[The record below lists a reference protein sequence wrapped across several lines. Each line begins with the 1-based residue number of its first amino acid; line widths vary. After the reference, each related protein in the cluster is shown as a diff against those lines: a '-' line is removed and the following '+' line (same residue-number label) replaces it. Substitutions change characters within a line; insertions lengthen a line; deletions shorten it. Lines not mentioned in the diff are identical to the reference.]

1 MSGDVRRLNYIGS
14 KFRLLEWLEAGMLE
28 KTGWGVGGAGGAGFA
43 GRRVAD
49 LFGGTGIISHHFRL
63 ASAVVIGNDAELY
76 SSVIVHAMGR
86 SVFSAD
92 CESFIQRIAA
102 DLTSGAYMGD
112 DTDTAG
118 VITRYYSP
126 HNGCAR
132 MFFTVDNA
140 RRIDYI
146 RRRIETEFG
155 ADADRKDDYMFLL
168 GSLLVSAD
176 AVSNVPA
183 VYGCYLKQFKEKAVR
198 ALVFEP
204 IHTVREAAGLG
215 SQCYHSDVLADS
227 LLDAVE
233 ADMVYLDPPYNERQ
247 YSKNYF
253 PLNILALPPVEQ
265 TGVVLRDGVTGIPE
279 ECFMSPFCKKKDVV
293 AAFER
298 LFSRL
303 RTTWIFLSYSS
314 ESLISKDRMLEIMG
328 KYGEV
333 SVLET
338 DYKRFKSYEYNAN
351 TGVKEY
357 LFCLRK
363 APAA

>member
-1 MSGDVRRLNYIGS
+1 MEQVHRLNYIGS
-14 KFRLLEWLEAGMLE
+14 KHRLVSWIFDVISAKAGD
-28 KTGWGVGGAGGAGFA
+28 FA

-49 LFGGTGIISHHFRL
+49 LFGGTGIVSYNLRKL
-63 ASAVVIGNDAELY
+63 GAVVVSNDAELY
-76 SSVIVHAMGR
+76 SSVIVHAMTR
-86 SVFSAD
+86 SVLSAD
-92 CESFIQRIAA
+92 CEGFIRRIGREIENGTY
-102 DLTSGAYMGD
+102 LGD
-112 DTDTAG
+112 DTDTMG
-118 VITRYYSP
+118 VITRSYSP
-126 HNGCAR
+126 HDGCPR

-146 RRRIETEFG
+146 RRRIEVEFG
-155 ADADRKDDYMFLL
+155 GDAERKDDYMFLL
-168 GSLLVSAD
+168 ASLLVSAD

-183 VYGCYLKQFKEKAVR
+183 VYGCFLKNFKEKAVR

-204 IHTVREAAGLG
+204 IHTLREPAALG

-253 PLNILALPPVEQ
+253 PLNILALPPVVQ
-265 TGVVLRDGVTGIPE
+265 TTTALRDGVTGIPE
-279 ECFMSPFCKKKDVV
+279 VCFMSPFCKKKEVV

-303 RTTWIFLSYSS
+303 KAQWIFLSYSS
-314 ESLISKDRMLEIMG
+314 ESLISKERMLEIMG

-333 SVLET
+333 SLVET
-338 DYKRFKSYEYNAN
+338 DYKRFKSYEYNADS
-351 TGVKEY
+351 GVKEY
-357 LFCLRK
+357 LFCLK
-363 APAA
+363 K

>member
-1 MSGDVRRLNYIGS
+1 MDNVKRLNYIGS
-14 KFRLLEWLEAGMLE
+14 KFRLLEWLQTVILT
-28 KTGWGVGGAGGAGFA
+28 KTGWGGFA
-43 GRRVAD
+43 GRRVGD
-49 LFGGTGIISHHFRL
+49 LFGGTGIVSHHFR
-63 ASAVVIGNDAELY
+63 AAGAIVIGNDAELY
-76 SSVIVHAMGR
+76 SSVIVHAMTR
-86 SVFSAD
+86 SVLSTD
-92 CESFIQRIAA
+92 CMGFIRRIAA
-102 DLTSGAYMGD
+102 DLASGAYMGN

-118 VITRYYSP
+118 VITRKYSP
-126 HNGCAR
+126 HDGNPR

-146 RRRIETEFG
+146 RRRIEAELG
-155 ADADRKDDYMFLL
+155 DNAERKDDYMFLL
-168 GSLLVSAD
+168 ASLLVSAD

-183 VYGCYLKQFKEKAVR
+183 VYGCFLKQFKEKAVK

-204 IHTVREAAGLG
+204 IHTVRTPALAGCG
-215 SQCYHSDVLADS
+215 CYHSDVLADL

-253 PLNILALPPVEQ
+253 PLNILALPPVVQ
-265 TGVVLRDGVTGIPE
+265 TTTALRDGVTGIPE
-279 ECFMSPFCKKKDVV
+279 VCFMSPFCKKKEVV

-303 RTTWIFLSYSS
+303 KTQWIFLSYSS
-314 ESLISKDRMLEIMG
+314 ESLISKDAMLALMG

-333 SVLET
+333 SVVEI
-338 DYKRFKSYEYNAN
+338 DYKRFKSYEYNADN
-351 TGVKEY
+351 GVKEY

-363 APAA
+363 TSVA

>member
-1 MSGDVRRLNYIGS
+1 MDQVHRLNYIGS
-14 KFRLLEWLEAGMLE
+14 KHRLIGWIFDVISAKAGD
-28 KTGWGVGGAGGAGFA
+28 FA

-49 LFGGTGIISHHFRL
+49 LFGGTGIVSYNLRKL
-63 ASAVVIGNDAELY
+63 GAVVIGNDAELY
-76 SSVIVHAMGR
+76 SSVIVHAMTR
-86 SVFSAD
+86 SVLSAD
-92 CESFIQRIAA
+92 CEGFIRRMAA
-102 DLTSGAYMGD
+102 DLVGGAYLGN

-126 HNGCAR
+126 HNGCQR

-146 RRRIETEFG
+146 RRHIEAEFG
-155 ADADRKDDYMFLL
+155 GNAEQKDDYMFLL
-168 GSLLVSAD
+168 ASLLVSAD

-183 VYGCYLKQFKEKAVR
+183 VYGCFLKQFKEKAVK

-204 IHTVREAAGLG
+204 IHNIRDPALAG

-233 ADMVYLDPPYNERQ
+233 ADIVYLDPPYNERQ

-253 PLNILALPPVEQ
+253 PLNVLAMTPTEQ

-279 ECFMSPFCKKKDVV
+279 ECFMSPFCKKKEVV

-303 RTTWIFLSYSS
+303 KTQWIFLSYSS
-314 ESLISKDRMLEIMG
+314 ESLISKEAMLALMG

-333 SVLET
+333 SVVET
-338 DYKRFKSYEYNAN
+338 DYKRFKSYEYNADN
-351 TGVKEY
+351 GVKEY
-357 LFCLRK
+357 LFCLKKMRD
-363 APAA
+363 

>member
-1 MSGDVRRLNYIGS
+1 MEQVHRLNYIGS
-14 KFRLLEWLEAGMLE
+14 KHRLVSWIFDVISAKAG
-28 KTGWGVGGAGGAGFA
+28 GFA

-49 LFGGTGIISHHFRL
+49 LFGGTGIVSYNLRKMG
-63 ASAVVIGNDAELY
+63 AVVVGNDAELY
-76 SSVIVHAMGR
+76 SSVIVHAMTR
-86 SVFSAD
+86 SVLSAD
-92 CESFIQRIAA
+92 CEGFIRRIGR
-102 DLTSGAYMGD
+102 DLENGAYLGD
-112 DTDTAG
+112 DTDTIG
-118 VITRYYSP
+118 VITRSYSP
-126 HNGCAR
+126 HDGCPR

-146 RRRIETEFG
+146 RRRIEAEFG
-155 ADADRKDDYMFLL
+155 ADAERKDDYMFLL
-168 GSLLVSAD
+168 ASLLVSAD

-183 VYGCYLKQFKEKAVR
+183 VYGCFLKQFKERAVR

-204 IHTVREAAGLG
+204 IHTLREFGVMG
-215 SQCYHSDVLADS
+215 SRCYHSDVLADS

-233 ADMVYLDPPYNERQ
+233 ADIVYLDPPYNERQ

-279 ECFMSPFCKKKDVV
+279 VCFMSPFCKKKEVV
-293 AAFER
+293 GAFER

-303 RTTWIFLSYSS
+303 KTTWIFLSYSS
-314 ESLISKDRMLEIMG
+314 ESLISKDAMLALMG

-333 SVLET
+333 SVVET
-338 DYKRFKSYEYNAN
+338 DYKRFKSYEYNADN
-351 TGVKEY
+351 GVKEY

-363 APAA
+363 TPAA

>member
-1 MSGDVRRLNYIGS
+1 MEQVHRLNYIGS
-14 KFRLLEWLEAGMLE
+14 KHRLVSWIFDVISAKAG
-28 KTGWGVGGAGGAGFA
+28 GFA

-49 LFGGTGIISHHFRL
+49 LFGGTGIVSYNLRKMG
-63 ASAVVIGNDAELY
+63 AVVVGNDAELY
-76 SSVIVHAMGR
+76 SSVIVHAMTR
-86 SVFSAD
+86 SVLSAD
-92 CESFIQRIAA
+92 CEGFIRRIGR
-102 DLTSGAYMGD
+102 DLENGAYLGD
-112 DTDTAG
+112 DTDTIG
-118 VITRYYSP
+118 VITRSYSP
-126 HNGCAR
+126 HDGCPR

-146 RRRIETEFG
+146 RRRIEAEFG
-155 ADADRKDDYMFLL
+155 ADAERKDDYMFLL
-168 GSLLVSAD
+168 ASLLVSAD

-183 VYGCYLKQFKEKAVR
+183 VYGCFLKQFKERAVR

-204 IHTVREAAGLG
+204 IHTLREFGVMG
-215 SQCYHSDVLADS
+215 SRCYHSDVLADS

-233 ADMVYLDPPYNERQ
+233 ADIVYLDPPYNERQ

-279 ECFMSPFCKKKDVV
+279 VCFMSPFCKKKEVV
-293 AAFER
+293 GAFER

-303 RTTWIFLSYSS
+303 RATWIFLSYSS
-314 ESLISKDRMLEIMG
+314 ESLISKEAMLALMG

-333 SVLET
+333 SVVET
-338 DYKRFKSYEYNAN
+338 DYKRFKSYEYNADN
-351 TGVKEY
+351 GVKEY

-363 APAA
+363 TPAA

>member
-1 MSGDVRRLNYIGS
+1 MDQVHRLNYIGS
-14 KFRLLEWLEAGMLE
+14 KHQLVSWIFSIISD
-28 KTGWGVGGAGGAGFA
+28 KAGFPA

-49 LFGGTGIISHHFRL
+49 LFGGTGIVSYNLRKL
-63 ASAVVIGNDAELY
+63 GAVVLSNDAELY
-76 SSVIVHAMGR
+76 SSVIVHAMTR
-86 SVFSAD
+86 SILSAD
-92 CESFIQRIAA
+92 CEGFIRRIGRE
-102 DLTSGAYMGD
+102 LENGAYLGD

-118 VITRYYSP
+118 VITRSYSP
-126 HNGCAR
+126 HDGNPR

-146 RRRIETEFG
+146 RQRIELEFG
-155 ADADRKDDYMFLL
+155 ENAERKDDYMFLL
-168 GSLLVSAD
+168 ASLLVSAD

-183 VYGCYLKQFKEKAVR
+183 VYGCFLKQFKEKAVR

-204 IHTVREAAGLG
+204 IHTLREPAALG

-233 ADMVYLDPPYNERQ
+233 VDIVYLDPPYNERQ

-253 PLNILALPPVEQ
+253 PLNVLALPPVVQ
-265 TGVVLRDGVTGIPE
+265 TTTLLRDGVTGIPE
-279 ECFMSPFCKKKDVV
+279 ECFMSPFCKKKEVV
-293 AAFER
+293 GAFER

-303 RTTWIFLSYSS
+303 KATWIFLSYSS

-333 SVLET
+333 SVVET
-338 DYKRFKSYEYNAN
+338 DYKRFKSYEYNADN
-351 TGVKEY
+351 GVKEY

-363 APAA
+363 GMVVAA

>member
-1 MSGDVRRLNYIGS
+1 MASDVRRLNYIGS
-14 KFRLLEWLEAGMLE
+14 KFRLLEWLEAAMLE
-28 KTGWGVGGAGGAGFA
+28 KTGWGAGGFS

-49 LFGGTGIISHHFRL
+49 LFGGTGIVSHHFRL
-63 ASAVVIGNDAELY
+63 AGAVVVGNDAELY
-76 SSVIVHAMGR
+76 SSVIVHAMTR
-86 SVFSAD
+86 SVLSAD
-92 CESFIQRIAA
+92 CDGFIRRMAA
-102 DLTSGAYMGD
+102 DLTSGAYLGN

-118 VITRYYSP
+118 FITRSYSP
-126 HNGCAR
+126 HNGCQR

-146 RRRIETEFG
+146 RRRIEEEFG
-155 ADADRKDDYMFLL
+155 GNAERKDDYMFLL
-168 GSLLVSAD
+168 ASLLVSAD

-183 VYGCYLKQFKEKAVR
+183 VYGCFLKQFKEKAVK

-204 IHTVREAAGLG
+204 IHKVREPASAG

-253 PLNILALPPVEQ
+253 PLNILALPPVVQ
-265 TGVVLRDGVTGIPE
+265 TTTVLRDGVTGIPE
-279 ECFMSPFCKKKDVV
+279 ECFMSPFCKKKEVIG
-293 AAFER
+293 AFEK

-303 RTTWIFLSYSS
+303 KAQWIFLSYSS
-314 ESLISKDRMLEIMG
+314 ESLITKTAMLELMG

-333 SVLET
+333 SVVET
-338 DYKRFKSYEYNAN
+338 DYKRFKSYEYNADS
-351 TGVKEY
+351 GVKEY
-357 LFCLRK
+357 LFCLQK
-363 APAA
+363 GVAIGAN